1 MIDGSQKTIKSGNP
15 AEGKIKAMCKAT
27 KKADAYSITKDA
39 KTKAF
44 NISFNG
50 VYSNEIRKL
59 MFDNHFRWSK
69 TNACFY
75 GWTKDI
81 LSLSSQIQKLVYD
94 WRNVD
99 IKSKFIECPLILE
112 NDIQTI
118 EVYKNKKDY
127 VLACSA
133 ARDNVVTLKLD
144 DIMDIEEPE
153 TAKPIETKP
162 AANAI
167 ENFDANRCE
176 ELLQKYHASYTTGHD
191 GIYNDCRGSNEDSEL
206 LRDGRKFKKF
216 ISDTLKSEIPGLKFE
231 MTCNFRGWYD
241 KVNLTLKVNK
251 ADFFKSYADIQRG
264 EVFSNNWS
272 AFEEMRY
279 SLARMYNHGWTTYS
293 QTLGQLI
300 YEEYFM
306 NQDYPA
312 CRYQKAIKDNYAE
325 IIRFIDSLL
334 KSFTYDQSSIQ
345 TDYFDSGLSY
355 HIDIEIMDKDI
366 EAAQRFK
373 DIFNDAT
380 PNNEIEIL
388 KHYPDFKMS
397 EDVKK
402 AVEEQIQK
410 EKDYLEQQRLEEE
423 LRKQEEEKRE
433 KEWFAGLVE
442 EFGERSANFIKGFL
456 TIFEGSLHFN
466 IDLELNYSKPGDEK
480 ELIAKAIAKKIAGYN
495 DWTPEKFNKIFEIMN
510 RYSIAQYGE
519 DNPNNG
525 KRNWTMRFGR
535 ESSIVTYL
543 DASFNDEETANKCYK
558 EIESMIHPD
567 ELSIESSFP
576 MFANNIHKTFRLWWD

>member
-1 MIDGSQKTIKSGNP
+1 
-15 AEGKIKAMCKAT
+15 MCKAT

-118 EVYKNKKDY
+118 EVYKNK
-127 VLACSA
+127 
-133 ARDNVVTLKLD
+133 
-144 DIMDIEEPE
+144 
-153 TAKPIETKP
+153 
-162 AANAI
+162 
-167 ENFDANRCE
+167 
-176 ELLQKYHASYTTGHD
+176 
-191 GIYNDCRGSNEDSEL
+191 
-206 LRDGRKFKKF
+206 
-216 ISDTLKSEIPGLKFE
+216 
-231 MTCNFRGWYD
+231 
-241 KVNLTLKVNK
+241 
-251 ADFFKSYADIQRG
+251 
-264 EVFSNNWS
+264 
-272 AFEEMRY
+272 
-279 SLARMYNHGWTTYS
+279 
-293 QTLGQLI
+293 
-300 YEEYFM
+300 
-306 NQDYPA
+306 
-312 CRYQKAIKDNYAE
+312 
-325 IIRFIDSLL
+325 
-334 KSFTYDQSSIQ
+334 
-345 TDYFDSGLSY
+345 
-355 HIDIEIMDKDI
+355 
-366 EAAQRFK
+366 
-373 DIFNDAT
+373 
-380 PNNEIEIL
+380 
-388 KHYPDFKMS
+388 
-397 EDVKK
+397 
-402 AVEEQIQK
+402 
-410 EKDYLEQQRLEEE
+410 KDYLEQQRLEEE

-567 ELSIESSFP
+567 ELSIENSFP